1 MRHLGIGNI
10 KAFIAFSVIAV
21 FVVGIFIFGIIKVL
35 SYDRN
40 VYPVEAGSYLFD
52 ESYDPISLEEDGTIY
67 QNWDGKYYL
76 KTKTQKYVLGT
87 ETVVY
92 NPNDYRMY
100 TYGVIYQTYD
110 DGTVAKKSGQTEIV
124 KNTEAS
130 FYKLSDRKYL
140 MVDKEIID
148 SSKDFL
154 VNDFLVVVLDKQ
166 GNALLL
172 NDSTNLKIL
181 NTLTLKSQNFTF
193 DVANEKLKYN
203 GKEIDL
209 KKVIGSTNEYVEK
222 DKSSIKTDDSTSG
235 SSNGN
240 SSINN
245 GTSTNVN
252 VSNESG
258 DSSGATTT
266 KFQKRVSLKDI
277 TPSVTYLDVNYSVID
292 PANEYESV
300 FLLLSDDVNT
310 TRIQLNKDEIKYR
323 IINLLPNS
331 EYTVSIGYN
340 YKDKENGDS
349 LIEEMQDVVRV
360 RTAKPDYNITITK
373 ISQDRVYFT
382 LKIDP
387 LYKLESG
394 RIVLYS
400 DNTAIK
406 AVDIDSSAATSTKGW
421 STYMDISSPGYEIL
435 LKLEDTM
442 YNGNNINMNVIAR
455 YINY

>member
-1 MRHLGIGNI
+1 MRHLGKGNI
-10 KAFIAFSVIAV
+10 KAFVLFSVIAI
-21 FVVGIFIFGIIKVL
+21 FVVAIFIFGITKVL
-35 SYDRN
+35 SYDKN
-40 VYPVEAGSYLFD
+40 VYTVEAGSYLFD
-52 ESYDPISLEEDGTIY
+52 ESYNPISLEEDGTIY

-76 KTKTQKYVLGT
+76 KTKIEKYVLGT
-87 ETVVY
+87 ETIVY
-92 NPNDYRMY
+92 NPKDYRMY
-100 TYGVIYQTYD
+100 TYGVVYQTYD
-110 DGTVAKKSGQTEIV
+110 DGTVAKKTGQTEIV
-124 KNTEAS
+124 KNTDAA

-140 MVDKEIID
+140 MIDKEIID

-154 VNDFLVVVLDKQ
+154 VNNFLVVVLDKQ

-181 NTLTLKSQNFTF
+181 NTLILKSQNFTF
-193 DVANEKLKYN
+193 DVANEKLKYK
-203 GKEIDL
+203 GKVIDL
-209 KKVIGSTNEYVEK
+209 KKVIGSSNEYVEK
-222 DKSSIKTDDSTSG
+222 DKSSTKNNNSNSN
-235 SSNGN
+235 NGN

-252 VSNESG
+252 ISDNDNDSNSG
-258 DSSGATTT
+258 TTT

-277 TPSVTYLDVNYSVID
+277 NPSITYLDVNYSVID
-292 PANEYESV
+292 PANEYESI
-300 FLLLSDDVNT
+300 FLLLSDKVNT

-331 EYTVSIGYN
+331 EYDVSIGYN

-349 LIEEMQDVVRV
+349 LIEEIQDVVRV

-373 ISQDRVYFT
+373 ISQNRVYFS

-394 RIVLYS
+394 KIVLYS
-400 DNTAIK
+400 DNSAINS
-406 AVDIDSSAATSTKGW
+406 VDIDTTAATNSKGW
-421 STYMDISSPGYEIL
+421 ESYMDISSPGYEIL
-435 LKLEDTM
+435 LRLEDTI
-442 YNGNNINMNVIAR
+442 YNGNNINMNVTAR

>member
-1 MRHLGIGNI
+1 MRHLGKGNI
-10 KAFIAFSVIAV
+10 KAFVLFSVIAI
-21 FVVGIFIFGIIKVL
+21 FVVAIFIFGITKVM
-35 SYDRN
+35 SYDKN
-40 VYPVEAGSYLFD
+40 IYTVEAGSYLFD
-52 ESYDPISLEEDGTIY
+52 ESYNPISLEEDGTIY

-76 KTKTQKYVLGT
+76 KTNNDKYVLGT
-87 ETVVY
+87 ETIVY
-92 NPNDYRMY
+92 NPKDYRMY
-100 TYGVIYQTYD
+100 TYGVVYQTYD

-124 KNTEAS
+124 KNTDAA

-140 MVDKEIID
+140 MIDKEIID

-154 VNDFLVVVLDKQ
+154 VNNFLVVVLDKQ

-193 DVANEKLKYN
+193 DVANEKLKYK

-209 KKVIGSTNEYVEK
+209 KKVIGSSNEYVEK
-222 DKSSIKTDDSTSG
+222 DKSSTKNNNSNSN
-235 SSNGN
+235 NGN
-240 SSINN
+240 STINN
-245 GTSTNVN
+245 GSSTNVN
-252 VSNESG
+252 VSNGGDNTDSG
-258 DSSGATTT
+258 TTT

-277 TPSVTYLDVNYSVID
+277 IPSVTYIDVNYSVID
-292 PANEYESV
+292 PANEYESI
-300 FLLLSDDVNT
+300 FLLLSDSINT
-310 TRIQLNKDEIKYR
+310 TRIQLNKDEIRYR

-349 LIEEMQDVVRV
+349 LIEEIQDVVRV

-373 ISQDRVYFT
+373 ISQNRVYFT

-394 RIVLYS
+394 KIVLYS
-400 DNTAIK
+400 DNSAINT
-406 AVDIDSSAATSTKGW
+406 VNIDTSTATTLNGW
-421 STYMDISSPGYEIL
+421 ESYMDISSPGYEIL
-435 LKLEDTM
+435 LRLEDTM
-442 YNGNNINMNVIAR
+442 YNGNNINMNVTAR

>member
-1 MRHLGIGNI
+1 MRHLGKRNI
-10 KAFIAFSVIAV
+10 KAFIVFSVIAI
-21 FVVGIFIFGIIKVL
+21 FVVAIFIFGITKVL
-35 SYDRN
+35 SYDKN
-40 VYPVEAGSYLFD
+40 VYTVKSGSYLFD
-52 ESYDPISLEEDGTIY
+52 ESYNPISLEEDGTIY

-76 KTKTQKYVLGT
+76 KTKTEKYSLGA
-87 ETVVY
+87 EAVVY
-92 NPNDYRMY
+92 NPNDYKMY
-100 TYGVIYQTYD
+100 TYGSIYQTYD
-110 DGTVAKKSGQTEIV
+110 DGTVAKKTGQTEIV
-124 KNTEAS
+124 KNTDAA

-154 VNDFLVVVLDKQ
+154 VNNFLVVVLDKQ

-181 NTLTLKSQNFTF
+181 NTLTLKSKNFTF

-209 KKVIGSTNEYVEK
+209 KKVIGSSNEYVEK
-222 DKSSIKTDDSTSG
+222 NNSSIKNDTG
-235 SSNGN
+235 SSSNNGN

-245 GTSTNVN
+245 GSTTNVN
-252 VSNESG
+252 VSSGEG
-258 DSSGATTT
+258 DSSSGTTT

-277 TPSVTYLDVNYSVID
+277 VPSVTYLDINYSVID

-300 FLLLSDDVNT
+300 FLLLSDGVNT
-310 TRIQLNKDEIKYR
+310 SRVQLSKDEIKYR

-349 LIEEMQDVVRV
+349 LIEEVQDVVRV
-360 RTAKPDYNITITK
+360 RTAKPDYNIKITK
-373 ISQDRVYFT
+373 ISQSRVYFT

-400 DNTAIK
+400 DNTALKSI
-406 AVDIDSSAATSTKGW
+406 DIDAAAATTANGW
-421 STYMDISSPGYEIL
+421 QTYMDITSPGYEIL
-435 LKLEDTM
+435 LRLEDTI

>member
-1 MRHLGIGNI
+1 MRHLGKRNI

-21 FVVGIFIFGIIKVL
+21 FVVAIFIFGITKVL
-35 SYDRN
+35 SYDKN
-40 VYPVEAGSYLFD
+40 VYTVKAGCYLFD
-52 ESYDPISLEEDGTIY
+52 ESYNPISLEEDGTIY

-76 KTKTQKYVLGT
+76 KTKNEKYTLGT
-87 ETVVY
+87 ESVVY

-100 TYGVIYQTYD
+100 TYGAIYQTYD
-110 DGTVAKKSGQTEIV
+110 DGTVSKKTGQTEIV
-124 KNTEAS
+124 KNTDAA

-140 MVDKEIID
+140 MIDKEIID

-154 VNDFLVVVLDKQ
+154 VNNFLVVVLDKQ

-181 NTLTLKSQNFTF
+181 NTLILKSKNFTF

-209 KKVIGSTNEYVEK
+209 KKVIGSSNEYVEK
-222 DKSSIKTDDSTSG
+222 DSSSIKDNTG
-235 SSNGN
+235 SSSNNGN

-245 GTSTNVN
+245 GSTNNVN
-252 VSNESG
+252 VSSG
-258 DSSGATTT
+258 DGNSSSGTTT
-266 KFQKRVSLKDI
+266 KFQKRVSLKEI

-300 FLLLSDDVNT
+300 FLLLSDGVNT
-310 TRIQLNKDEIKYR
+310 SRIQLSKDEIKYR

-331 EYTVSIGYN
+331 EYTLSIGYN
-340 YKDKENGDS
+340 YKDKDNGDS
-349 LIEEMQDVVRV
+349 LIEEVQDVVRV

-373 ISQDRVYFT
+373 ISQSRVYFT

-387 LYKLESG
+387 QYKLESG

-400 DNTAIK
+400 DNTALK
-406 AVDIDSSAATSTKGW
+406 AVDIDASAATSTSGW
-421 STYMDISSPGYEIL
+421 QTYMDISSPGYEIL
-435 LKLEDTM
+435 LRLEDTI

>member
-1 MRHLGIGNI
+1 MRHLGKGNI
-10 KAFIAFSVIAV
+10 KAFVLFSVIAI
-21 FVVGIFIFGIIKVL
+21 FVVAIFIFGITKVM
-35 SYDRN
+35 SYDKN
-40 VYPVEAGSYLFD
+40 VYTVEAGSYLFD
-52 ESYDPISLEEDGTIY
+52 ESYNPISLEEEGTIY

-76 KTKTQKYVLGT
+76 KTKNDKYVLGT
-87 ETVVY
+87 ESIVY
-92 NPNDYRMY
+92 NPKDYRMY
-100 TYGVIYQTYD
+100 TYGVVYQTYD

-124 KNTEAS
+124 KNTDAA

-140 MVDKEIID
+140 MIDKEIID

-154 VNDFLVVVLDKQ
+154 VNNFLVVVLDKQ

-193 DVANEKLKYN
+193 DVANEKLKYK

-209 KKVIGSTNEYVEK
+209 KKVIGSSNEYVEK
-222 DKSSIKTDDSTSG
+222 DKSSTKNNNSNSNNSNST
-235 SSNGN
+235 
-240 SSINN
+240 INN
-245 GTSTNVN
+245 GSSTNVN
-252 VSNESG
+252 VSNGGDNTGSG
-258 DSSGATTT
+258 TTT

-277 TPSVTYLDVNYSVID
+277 IPSVTYIDVNYSVID
-292 PANEYESV
+292 PANEYESI
-300 FLLLSDDVNT
+300 FLLLSDSINT
-310 TRIQLNKDEIKYR
+310 TRIQLNKDEIRYR

-349 LIEEMQDVVRV
+349 LIEEIQDVVRV

-373 ISQDRVYFT
+373 ISQNRVYFT

-394 RIVLYS
+394 KIVLYS
-400 DNTAIK
+400 DNSAINT
-406 AVDIDSSAATSTKGW
+406 VNIDTSTATTLKGW
-421 STYMDISSPGYEIL
+421 ESYMDIPSPGYEIL
-435 LKLEDTM
+435 LRLEDTM
-442 YNGNNINMNVIAR
+442 YNGNNINMNVTAR